1 MNQDCHME
9 KNFQKIRV
17 KISPEESFKFRKLKF
32 NAICLTNY
40 VTFLLRNAQGW
51 DVDNLEKQFKNYSDK
66 LIAANTELLEYQE
79 QLAYKYSSN
88 ITSQICNINLTYNIL
103 PQEQEII
110 YTYEI

>member
-1 MNQDCHME
+1 MNQDCHTE

-51 DVDNLEKQFKNYSDK
+51 DVDNLEQQFKNYSDK

-79 QLAYKYSSN
+79 
-88 ITSQICNINLTYNIL
+88 
-103 PQEQEII
+103 
-110 YTYEI
+110 